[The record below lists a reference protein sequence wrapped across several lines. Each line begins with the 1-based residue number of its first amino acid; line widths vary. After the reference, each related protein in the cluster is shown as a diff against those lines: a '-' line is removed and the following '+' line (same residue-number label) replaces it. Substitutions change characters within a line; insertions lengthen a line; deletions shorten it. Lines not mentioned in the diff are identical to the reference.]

1 MKLSRSVA
9 VAVAVAAAAAAAWAW
24 RSIRSRK
31 LGEAGL
37 AGDPVGEGP
46 ELLCNS
52 SNGVQRLS
60 PPLRFCYCVL
70 CSEKIIFIKI
80 YDLYVLI
87 IAEFLSFSYVS

>member
-9 VAVAVAAAAAAAWAW
+9 VAEAAAAAAAWAW

-60 PPLRFCYCVL
+60 PALALLLL
-70 CSEKIIFIKI
+70 CA
-80 YDLYVLI
+80 LQ
-87 IAEFLSFSYVS
+87 